1 MKIREALGAAQSS
14 MAAREI
20 PDARIEA
27 ELLLMYSMGMNRVEL
42 YTELE
47 RPLSDFD
54 MAAYWRLVE
63 RRLRHEPAAYIT
75 QEVQF
80 YDIDLYVDSR
90 VLIPRPETEMLV
102 EMAVD
107 FLSGRRPDPAVVADV
122 GTGSGAIAVTIARLC
137 PTARVYAMDISV
149 PALEVARLNVIKH
162 EVQDRVRLLQGNLLD
177 PLPEAVDL
185 MIANLPYVSQEE
197 FGGLMPEVRDF
208 EPEMALNG
216 GVDGLDIVRLLM
228 LQAGSRLLPGGLLLA
243 EIGQGQY
250 EAVAALARSWFSG
263 CSVDVFPDMAGI
275 DRVVAISMFPVFA
288 G

>member
-1 MKIREALGAAQSS
+1 VKIREALGAAQSS